1 MIVAAVKLNV
11 DGSNMNKNLYSVLQ
25 LDRHC
30 THFEVR
36 QAYKKMARLYHPD
49 KNPADRS
56 ILFPLI
62 MHSYDIL
69 INEEKRELYNL
80 YGEDGLNFNQNDEL
94 FLHFIQ
100 MLSIYIFW
108 GICIYLLTLPQSSRS
123 SRPWIAVIMAIM
135 SAAHSVLSFFQIPL
149 PGFLTMT
156 PMATLTEHEA
166 VCYMHS
172 IFPLVCVTL
181 ILLAEGMFIDTNAM
195 SLKFF
200 ENTIARNEEIKKIL
214 DHIGQVADVD
224 VIDKESKEKS
234 RDELRK
240 ELVKVTEVMTQLD
253 KEASYMLRVFKTTG
267 SSSRINFLPL
277 LLMIVFAFL

>member
-1 MIVAAVKLNV
+1 M
-11 DGSNMNKNLYSVLQ
+11 
-25 LDRHC
+25 
-30 THFEVR
+30 
-36 QAYKKMARLYHPD
+36 
-49 KNPADRS
+49 
-56 ILFPLI
+56 
-62 MHSYDIL
+62 
-69 INEEKRELYNL
+69 
-80 YGEDGLNFNQNDEL
+80 
-94 FLHFIQ
+94 
-100 MLSIYIFW
+100 
-108 GICIYLLTLPQSSRS
+108 
-123 SRPWIAVIMAIM
+123 IMAIM

-181 ILLAEGMFIDTNAM
+181 ILLAEGMFIDTNAI

-200 ENTIARNEEIKKIL
+200 ENTIARNEVKYQSYIQWKGIYIIITQEIKKIL